1 MEWLAN
7 NESSLSAIAAII
19 AIIAGVAVVVRLA
32 WTRMPSQV
40 MSQVKRPAFLSD
52 WRNIALMALGFI
64 AFLAVLVLATSELHT
79 GQDSDTGQASTAD
92 TTAVIGKAGKPS
104 VAVLPLDN
112 LSNDPEQEYLA
123 DGITEDVI
131 TLLSRNPRFFV
142 IARNSTFAYKGQSP
156 DIRTVG
162 EELGVRYV
170 VEGSLRKMGERL
182 RVTVQLID
190 TSNGQH
196 LWAEQYDRPL
206 AEIFAL
212 QDDITKGI
220 AVTLGDEIWSAEI
233 SRANSTQPENLDAW
247 GLVMRGSRS
256 YARFNR
262 KLVAEEE
269 PLLREALSLD
279 PNYVPAKAELAR
291 SLCYRAVT
299 FYSEDSARDIAEAY
313 TLGQQALESAPNDPL
328 ALFALGSCYG
338 VTGRTQEAIR
348 LLEKAI
354 SKQPNYAL
362 ASAML
367 GLALTFDQQP
377 ARGLPYIEQALLLSP
392 LSPQIYNIETYR
404 ALTLCELG
412 RYAEAEQAAQNGLK
426 SYDGYYWTWLS
437 LAHARAGQGDVEG
450 AQQALYNAKKAEPR
464 FSLTLTKES
473 AAIIF
478 KNKGKNLLAA
488 LEPIWPEDLLTTDS
502 N

>member
-19 AIIAGVAVVVRLA
+19 AIIAGVAVVVRLV

-40 MSQVKRPAFLSD
+40 MNQVKRPAFLSD
-52 WRNIALMALGFI
+52 WRNVALMTLGFI
-64 AFLAVLVLATSELHT
+64 ALLAVLVLATSGLHT
-79 GQDSDTGQASTAD
+79 GQDKDTVQDSDTGQASTAD
-92 TTAVIGKAGKPS
+92 TTDAISKAGKPS

-112 LSNDPEQEYLA
+112 LSNDPEQAYLA

-142 IARNSTFAYKGQSP
+142 IARNSSFTYKGKAV
-156 DIRTVG
+156 DIRQVG

-170 VEGSLRKMGERL
+170 VEGSLRIMGERL

-190 TSNGQH
+190 TNNGQH

-212 QDDITKGI
+212 QDDITRGI

-233 SRANSTQPENLDAW
+233 SRANSTLPENLDAW

-256 YARFNR
+256 YARVSR
-262 KLVAEEE
+262 KLLAEEQ
-269 PLLREALSLD
+269 PLLREALLLE

-291 SLCYRAVT
+291 SLCWQAAN
-299 FYSEDSARDIAEAY
+299 FYSEDPARDIAEAY

-338 VTGRTQEAIR
+338 YTGRPREAIR

-362 ASAML
+362 ASAAL
-367 GLALTFDQQP
+367 GLALMLDQQP
-377 ARGLPYIEQALLLSP
+377 ARGLPYNEQALLLSP
-392 LSPQIYNIETYR
+392 RSPQVYLFETFR
-404 ALTLCELG
+404 TATLCELS
-412 RYAEAEQAAQNGLK
+412 RYTQAEQAAQNGLK
-426 SYDGYYWTWLS
+426 SYDGWYWTWLN
-437 LAHARAGQGDVEG
+437 LAWARAAWAIPRVHDKLYMVQKQANPGFLWHSPKN
-450 AQQALYNAKKAEPR
+450 QQRSSLKTKAR
-464 FSLTLTKES
+464 
-473 AAIIF
+473 IC
-478 KNKGKNLLAA
+478 
-488 LEPIWPEDLLTTDS
+488 WPHS
-502 N
+502 NPSGRKIY

>member
-32 WTRMPSQV
+32 WARMPAKV
-40 MSQVKRPAFLSD
+40 ISQVKRPAFLSD
-52 WRNIALMALGFI
+52 WRNIALLALSFI
-64 AFLAVLVLATSELHT
+64 ALLTVLVLANSGLNT
-79 GQDSDTGQASTAD
+79 GPDSDTDA
-92 TTAVIGKAGKPS
+92 AVGKAGKPS
-104 VAVLPLDN
+104 VAVLPLN
-112 LSNDPEQEYLA
+112 NISGDPEQEYLA

-142 IARNSTFAYKGQSP
+142 IARNSSFTYKGKAV
-156 DIRTVG
+156 DIRQVG
-162 EELGVRYV
+162 AELGVRYV

-212 QDDITKGI
+212 QDDITRGI

-233 SRANSTQPENLDAW
+233 SRANSTLPENLDAW

-256 YARFNR
+256 YARVSR
-262 KLVAEEE
+262 KLLAEEQ
-269 PLLREALSLD
+269 PLLREALLLE
-279 PNYVPAKAELAR
+279 PNYVPAKAELSR
-291 SLCYRAVT
+291 SLCLQAAN
-299 FYSEDSARDIAEAY
+299 FYSEDPAKDIAEAY

-338 VTGRTQEAIR
+338 YTGRPREAIR

-362 ASAML
+362 ASAIL
-367 GLALTFDQQP
+367 GLALTLDQQP
-377 ARGLPYIEQALLLSP
+377 ARGLPYNEQALLLSP
-392 LSPQIYNIETYR
+392 RSPQVYLFETFR
-404 ALTLCELG
+404 TATLCELG
-412 RYAEAEQAAQNGLK
+412 RYTEAEAAAKNGLK
-426 SYDGYYWTWLS
+426 SYDGWYWTWLN
-437 LAHARAGQGDVEG
+437 LAWARAGLGDIEG
-450 AQQALYNAKKAEPR
+450 VRQALYAAKTSEPR
-464 FSLTLTKES
+464 FSLAFAKES
-473 AAIIF
+473 SAILF
-478 KNKGKNLLAA
+478 KNKGQNLLAA
-488 LEPIWPEDLLTTDS
+488 LEPIWPEELLTSTK

>member
-1 MEWLAN
+1 MTNLFNWLAEH
-7 NESSLSAIAAII
+7 ESGISAIAALI
-19 AIIAGVAVVVRLA
+19 AIIAGIAVVTRLV
-32 WTRMPSQV
+32 WTRMPGEGLSHL
-40 MSQVKRPAFLSD
+40 KRPAFLSD
-52 WRNIALMALGFI
+52 WRNIGLI
-64 AFLAVLVLATSELHT
+64 CLAVFGLLLLSILTLSN
-79 GQDSDTGQASTAD
+79 GDSNRSGEASSD
-92 TTAVIGKAGKPS
+92 ISGKPS
-104 VAVLPLDN
+104 VAVLPLN
-112 LSNDPEQEYLA
+112 NISGDPEQEYLA

-142 IARNSTFAYKGQSP
+142 IARNSSFTYKSKAV
-156 DIRTVG
+156 DIRQVG
-162 EELGVRYV
+162 QELGVRYV

-212 QDDITKGI
+212 QDDITNGI

-233 SRANSTQPENLDAW
+233 SRANSTLPENLDAW

-256 YARFNR
+256 YARVSR
-262 KLVAEEE
+262 KLLAEEQ
-269 PLLREALSLD
+269 PLLREALLLE

-291 SLCYRAVT
+291 SLCWQAAN
-299 FYSEDSARDIAEAY
+299 FYSEDPARDIAEAY

-338 VTGRTQEAIR
+338 YTGRPREAIR

-362 ASAML
+362 ASAAL
-367 GLALTFDQQP
+367 GLALMLDQQP
-377 ARGLPYIEQALLLSP
+377 ARGLPYNEQALLLSP
-392 LSPQIYNIETYR
+392 RSPQVYLFETFR
-404 ALTLCELG
+404 TATLCELS
-412 RYAEAEQAAQNGLK
+412 RYTQAEQAAQNGLK
-426 SYDGYYWTWLS
+426 SYDGWYWTWLN
-437 LAHARAGQGDVEG
+437 LAWARAGLGDTEG
-450 AQQALYNAKKAEPR
+450 ARQALYGAKTSEPR
-464 FSLTLTKES
+464 FSLAFAKES
-473 AAIIF
+473 AAILF
-478 KNKGKNLLAA
+478 KNKGQNLLAA
-488 LEPIWPEDLLTTDS
+488 LEPIWPEDLLNADR